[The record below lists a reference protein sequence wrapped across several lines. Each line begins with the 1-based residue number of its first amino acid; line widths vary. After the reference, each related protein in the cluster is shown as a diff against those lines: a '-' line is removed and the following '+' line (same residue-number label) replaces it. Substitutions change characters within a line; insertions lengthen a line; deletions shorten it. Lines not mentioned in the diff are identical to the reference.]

1 MKRAEEK
8 HVCSNKRKQDIRK
21 PKIHLRFTCYSLS
34 SYIIMNECSATDF
47 VYSAISF
54 IAIMSLD
61 LYILSNTYIMHPA
74 KFLLESSYLPFRVFT
89 FHL

>member
-1 MKRAEEK
+1 
-8 HVCSNKRKQDIRK
+8 
-21 PKIHLRFTCYSLS
+21 
-34 SYIIMNECSATDF
+34 MNECSATDF
-47 VYSAISF
+47 IYATISF

-74 KFLLESSYLPFRVFT
+74 KLLLESGYVPFRVFT